1 MSGAD
6 QREERKK
13 ERPDT
18 GPARRFIRAYN
29 VTDAFLRKKYGIE
42 LHIGFSE
49 AVRRC
54 AKLSPAVAAVSAK
67 LQDYARLRN
76 AIVHGGDREEIIAE
90 PHLDVVEDFE
100 HIAELLQRPPLCM
113 ETVAKRPLCL
123 DVGATLKEAVMKIE
137 RTGFSNF
144 PVTEQGKLVGMIY
157 PKLIVEGLAVA
168 LARGVEAEAFLS
180 RPVEELCRRDMGRS
194 FAVCDTGT
202 DVTAVL
208 ELFERNK
215 KLLAVVLTRDGK
227 IGQRPEGIVTVAD
240 TLEINNMLEAYL

>member
-1 MSGAD
+1 MDPNEGKARGATR
-6 QREERKK
+6 Q
-13 ERPDT
+13 DT
-18 GPARRFIRAYN
+18 APARRFIHAYN

-42 LHIGFSE
+42 VHIGFSE

-76 AIVHGGDREEIIAE
+76 AIVHGGEREEIIAE

-100 HIAELLQRPPLCM
+100 KIAELLQRPPLAM
-113 ETVAKRPLCL
+113 ETVAKHPMCL
-123 DVGATLKEAVMKIE
+123 DVRTTLKEAVLKIE

-144 PVTEQGKLVGMIY
+144 PVTEQGRLVGMVY

-168 LARGVEAEAFLS
+168 LSRGVDAEAFFARSVEDLS
-180 RPVEELCRRDMGRS
+180 RRDLGRS
-194 FAVCDTGT
+194 FAVRDLQI

-208 ELFERNK
+208 DLFERNK

-240 TLEINNMLEAYL
+240 TLEINNILEAYL